1 LQHFLLFVGSVSVC
15 GGQFNILLTAY
26 AQGYARPML
35 AGLLVVVG
43 ISLSTLKIR
52 CIYYKPYNFPRISGD
67 FVGSAYTAYTAY
79 KIMGAQTGKV

>member
-1 LQHFLLFVGSVSVC
+1 MLFVGSVSVY
-15 GGQFNILLTAY
+15 GGRLSKWWTAY
-26 AQGYARPML
+26 AQGYARSML
-35 AGLLVVVG
+35 AELLVVVG

-79 KIMGAQTGKV
+79 KIIPAQTGKV